1 MSAVTAETFTAAA
14 DGDAAALKACCAAVY
29 GQEWLSLLVGE
40 SLHPGGLELTRHLGN
55 RLRLGP
61 ADRVLDVACGTGTT
75 SVLLA
80 QEFGCHVTGVDYG
93 AQQIERATAAA
104 AAAGFAVRT
113 AFEVGD
119 AESLPFDAGSF
130 TAVICECAFCTFP
143 SKAQAASEMYRVLA
157 PGGRVGITD
166 LTVNGPLPEA
176 LQGVAAWVA
185 CVADAQPVQ
194 RYAAILTAAGFAH
207 IATEEHNDAIAKLI
221 ADIQTKLMGVSIL
234 AGLGKID
241 LGDVDLGAGRAMARA
256 ARQATRD
263 GLLGYCL
270 VTASRSRKS

>member
-1 MSAVTAETFTAAA
+1 M
-14 DGDAAALKACCAAVY
+14 
-29 GQEWLSLLVGE
+29 
-40 SLHPGGLELTRHLGN
+40 R
-55 RLRLGP
+55 R
-61 ADRVLDVACGTGTT
+61 
-75 SVLLA
+75 
-80 QEFGCHVTGVDYG
+80 
-93 AQQIERATAAA
+93 
-104 AAAGFAVRT
+104 
-113 AFEVGD
+113 
-119 AESLPFDAGSF
+119 SLPFYDGSF

-157 PGGRVGITD
+157 PSGRVGITD

-176 LQGVAAWVA
+176 LQGIAAWVA

-194 RYAAILTAAGFAH
+194 RYAAILTAAGFVR
-207 IATEEHNDAIAKLI
+207 IATEEHDAAIAKLI

-241 LGDVDLGAGRAMARA
+241 LGDVDLGAGRTMARA

-270 VTASRSRKS
+270 LTATRPGELMGKQHGL

>member
-1 MSAVTAETFTAAA
+1 M
-14 DGDAAALKACCAAVY
+14 
-29 GQEWLSLLVGE
+29 
-40 SLHPGGLELTRHLGN
+40 
-55 RLRLGP
+55 
-61 ADRVLDVACGTGTT
+61 LDIACGTGTT
-75 SVLLA
+75 SVFLA

-104 AAAGFAVRT
+104 MSAGVADRT

-119 AESLPFDAGSF
+119 AESLLFDDGSF

-194 RYAAILTAAGFAH
+194 RYAAILTAAGFAR

-241 LGDVDLGAGRAMARA
+241 LGRHRP
-256 ARQATRD
+256 RRRPRD
-263 GLLGYCL
+263 GASRPPGHPRRPPRLLPPHRHATGG
-270 VTASRSRKS
+270 VMIVQRGRPTASTAVALTRHREGVRVRGGRPGPFLPGCSRTLERTL

>member
-1 MSAVTAETFTAAA
+1 
-14 DGDAAALKACCAAVY
+14 
-29 GQEWLSLLVGE
+29 
-40 SLHPGGLELTRHLGN
+40 
-55 RLRLGP
+55 
-61 ADRVLDVACGTGTT
+61 
-75 SVLLA
+75 
-80 QEFGCHVTGVDYG
+80 
-93 AQQIERATAAA
+93 
-104 AAAGFAVRT
+104 
-113 AFEVGD
+113 
-119 AESLPFDAGSF
+119 
-130 TAVICECAFCTFP
+130 
-143 SKAQAASEMYRVLA
+143 MYRVLA

-194 RYAAILTAAGFAH
+194 RYAAILSAAGFAR

-241 LGDVDLGAGRAMARA
+241 LGDVDLGTARTMARA

-263 GLLGYCL
+263 RLLGYCL
-270 VTASRSRKS
+270 LTASATGELMSQGVARTTSR